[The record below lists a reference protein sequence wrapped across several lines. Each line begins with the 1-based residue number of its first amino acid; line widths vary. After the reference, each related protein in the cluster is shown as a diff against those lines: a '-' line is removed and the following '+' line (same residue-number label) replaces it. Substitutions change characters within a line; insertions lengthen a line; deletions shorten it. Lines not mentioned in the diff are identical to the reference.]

1 MILEQ
6 KEGVKVNFS
15 SKILA
20 HSSIILYFCSVFGG
34 NYIPRA
40 AKMLKNKT
48 APPLSVLQMYVSISD
63 LQRKRAQKTT
73 K

>member
-1 MILEQ
+1 MSYLC
-6 KEGVKVNFS
+6 N
-15 SKILA
+15 
-20 HSSIILYFCSVFGG
+20 VFGG

>member
-1 MILEQ
+1 MSYLC
-6 KEGVKVNFS
+6 N
-15 SKILA
+15 
-20 HSSIILYFCSVFGG
+20 VFGG

-48 APPLSVLQMYVSISD
+48 APPLSVLQMYVTISD
-63 LQRKRAQKTT
+63 LQRERAQKTT

>member
-1 MILEQ
+1 M
-6 KEGVKVNFS
+6 
-15 SKILA
+15 
-20 HSSIILYFCSVFGG
+20 LYLCNVFGG

-48 APPLSVLQMYVSISD
+48 APPLSVLQMYVTISD